1 MSAQPSATPSLYY
14 DIPNPEVAVII
25 MSITFSIEALPYN
38 TIYWAKE
45 KNGLIITGNKF
56 GLKRNEAWK
65 SRKEESRT
73 ATQQSVISIWSQIL
87 IFDGKNFKSRCVM
100 GKALSFAKCKPVF
113 KTTIAIW
120 DQTND

>member
-56 GLKRNEAWK
+56 GLKRNEA
-65 SRKEESRT
+65 
-73 ATQQSVISIWSQIL
+73 
-87 IFDGKNFKSRCVM
+87 
-100 GKALSFAKCKPVF
+100 
-113 KTTIAIW
+113 
-120 DQTND
+120 